1 MARYYSDDP
10 IADFNRWDRDQ
21 QGLLGFPVM
30 VTGNRTKIPR
40 IPFLKFCGVEA

>member
-1 MARYYSDDP
+1 MLRYYSDDP
-10 IADFNRWDRDQ
+10 IADFDRWDRGQ

>member
-1 MARYYSDDP
+1 MATYYSDDP
-10 IADFNRWDRDQ
+10 IADFNRWDRERQ
-21 QGLLGFPVM
+21 ERLGFPVM